1 MVSVLS
7 GFDMVS
13 VSSTSEF
20 VTSMR
25 SVEVPQPFQELLNV
39 VFLFSPDFLLPP
51 VLVVLGGIAAT
62 DASIYTAC

>member
-7 GFDMVS
+7 GFDVVS
-13 VSSTSEF
+13 ASSTSEF
-20 VTSMR
+20 EMSTG
-25 SVEVPQPFQELLNV
+25 SVEVPQPFRELLNV
-39 VFLFSPDFLLPP
+39 VFLFSLDFLLPP

>member
-7 GFDMVS
+7 GFDTVS

-20 VTSMR
+20 VMSTG

>member
-7 GFDMVS
+7 GFDVVS
-13 VSSTSEF
+13 ASSTSEF
-20 VTSMR
+20 EMSTG

-39 VFLFSPDFLLPP
+39 VFLFSLDFLLPP

-62 DASIYTAC
+62 DALIYTAC